1 MDNTPRTF
9 ALLLNSPLQYSTVRY
24 SSHAERIELDQ
35 ERTVFYLYYIYICTH
50 IYRQYLYNIY
60 LYHIYTNPAFSTAMF
75 LVGPQRQ
82 KSQQEC
88 SENGAGFYVFDELSE
103 KKSVGPPT

>member
-35 ERTVFYLYYIYICTH
+35 ERTVFYLYYIYIYVHTYIDNICT
-50 IYRQYLYNIY
+50 IYIY
-60 LYHIYTNPAFSTAMF
+60 IIYIQT
-75 LVGPQRQ
+75 QR
-82 KSQQEC
+82 SQLRC
-88 SENGAGFYVFDELSE
+88 S
-103 KKSVGPPT
+103 